1 MKQQKKE
8 EENKQRTIYP
18 LNWNPDQKER
28 VIIPQEVIGATADE
42 WLARK
47 HLLEEKA
54 RVWIVGEANKE
65 RAIGN
70 WSEADYAFFKKE
82 MRTME
87 PTPLREVVEG
97 DVVIEGKC
105 EKGGYTVNYNIKDNE
120 VIGASN
126 HYSTCKK
133 SEIDKELEN

>member
-1 MKQQKKE
+1 MKKE
-8 EENKQRTIYP
+8 VGEENKQRTIYP
-18 LNWNPDQKER
+18 LDWNPDHKER
-28 VIIPQEVIGATADE
+28 IIIPQEAVGLGGSE

-82 MRTME
+82 MRTIE
-87 PTPLREVVEG
+87 PTPLRELMEG
-97 DVVIEGKC
+97 DMEISTRC
-105 EKGGYTVNYNIKDNE
+105 EKGGYCLNY
-120 VIGASN
+120 VIENGWVTGFSN
-126 HYSTCKK
+126 HNSV
-133 SEIDKELEN
+133 